1 LNTVHD
7 ISGDGVLY
15 KALSLFLLC
24 LIEKEVFMNQYDYEG
39 PVMEFDR
46 CISNNWKGTTFAPT
60 EKKAKSNLAY
70 QYKKKHGK
78 IASTK
83 ISLPGKVRLV
93 G

>member
-1 LNTVHD
+1 MIFL
-7 ISGDGVLY
+7 GDGVLY

-24 LIEKEVFMNQYDYEG
+24 LIGKEVFMNQYDYEG

-70 QYKKKHGK
+70 QYKKEAWQNCIYKN
-78 IASTK
+78 IAS
-83 ISLPGKVRLV
+83 R
-93 G
+93 

>member
-1 LNTVHD
+1 MRYMIFL
-7 ISGDGVLY
+7 GDGVLY

-24 LIEKEVFMNQYDYEG
+24 FIGKEVFMNQYDYEG

>member
-1 LNTVHD
+1 
-7 ISGDGVLY
+7 
-15 KALSLFLLC
+15 
-24 LIEKEVFMNQYDYEG
+24 MNQYDYEG

-46 CISNNWKGTTFAPT
+46 CISNNWKETTFAPT

>member
-1 LNTVHD
+1 
-7 ISGDGVLY
+7 
-15 KALSLFLLC
+15 
-24 LIEKEVFMNQYDYEG
+24 MNQYDYEG

-83 ISLPGKVRLV
+83 NIASR
-93 G
+93 